1 MCETFNGIIL
11 EARHK
16 AIITMLEDIR
26 QYCMTRIVVKREN
39 TAKWKSSC
47 GPRICARIEK
57 ERVKSGKWQ
66 VEWSGGAKHEVFW
79 DNLFFHAR
87 EGYVVLLENHNC
99 SCRKWDKTGIPCQ
112 HALAALAF
120 QGLDPLEYI
129 AHWFKKETYLKA
141 YQFPVNPLR
150 GRAFWVTSEEGP
162 LLPPIVKKMPGR
174 PATKRRREPMEPRN
188 KSKTNISREGR
199 VMTCSICHTKG
210 HNKARCAQRT
220 NVATNPQAGPQNE
233 TISTGNEGS
242 SRGKRPKAS
251 VIAAVRGPM
260 QTFRNHSGGII
271 VGREVRYGFAFITA
285 SELLERRHR
294 NLRENN
300 AKLAQQSC
308 TSMESPPATDIEFL
322 VFSTHASTTEPT
334 AEANQRLADC
344 LQTEF

>member
-1 MCETFNGIIL
+1 MCARHVYARWGKRHAGKEIQLQFWNTARSTNKVDMLMHLDRMRGLKKGTSVVEDLLENWPIEGWCCAFFNDVVKCEVIDNNMCETFNGVIL

-57 ERVKSGKWQ
+57 EREKSGKWQ

-150 GRAFWVTSEEGP
+150 GRAFWATSEEGP
-162 LLPPIVKKMPGR
+162 LLPPIVKKMPRR

-220 NVATNPQAGPQNE
+220 NVV
-233 TISTGNEGS
+233 SLLL
-242 SRGKRPKAS
+242 
-251 VIAAVRGPM
+251 IA
-260 QTFRNHSGGII
+260 
-271 VGREVRYGFAFITA
+271 Y
-285 SELLERRHR
+285 
-294 NLRENN
+294 
-300 AKLAQQSC
+300 
-308 TSMESPPATDIEFL
+308 
-322 VFSTHASTTEPT
+322 
-334 AEANQRLADC
+334 
-344 LQTEF
+344 